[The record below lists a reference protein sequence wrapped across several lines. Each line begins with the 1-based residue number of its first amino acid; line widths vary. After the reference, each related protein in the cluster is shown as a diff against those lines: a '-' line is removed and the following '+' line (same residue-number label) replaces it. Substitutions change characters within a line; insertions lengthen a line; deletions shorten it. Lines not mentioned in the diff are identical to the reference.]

1 MESKNLSPM
10 ALFTHTERV
19 KREGQRQVG
28 ESQKPDYSN
37 IINIL
42 DIKVKHRKGGVKRIK
57 EHFPTL
63 YGVKQQEKKSK
74 HNTHF
79 ILIFN
84 YLQTQYHSF

>member
-10 ALFTHTERV
+10 ALFTPTERV

-37 IINIL
+37 IINIF
-42 DIKVKHRKGGVKRIK
+42 DIKAKHRKGGVKRIK

-84 YLQTQYHSF
+84 YL